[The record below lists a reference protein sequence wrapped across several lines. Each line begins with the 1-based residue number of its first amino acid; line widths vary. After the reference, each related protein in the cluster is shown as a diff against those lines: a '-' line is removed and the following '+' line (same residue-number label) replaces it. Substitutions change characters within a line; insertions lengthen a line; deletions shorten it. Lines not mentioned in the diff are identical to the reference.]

1 MAIPPGNY
9 DGLAALDA
17 ASAPADPAV
26 TADGLPSAPAQPA
39 SVFSFVAE
47 GRPVVSMSGFL
58 LTLDD
63 NIQLTVWN
71 SNAAL
76 ASVTMQLRILKPDG
90 TIVIGAYTLNN
101 LTSNRAANVLSV
113 NQLEGYLVAAVVG
126 PPGVTLGRGQTF
138 ASVAVVRGTPAN
150 PYMVETLIAD
160 YLTSA
165 FQPSWPQGEM
175 RSAVEGAGFLYSALE
190 GFPGLATNLAL
201 ALPAATRWRVSAL
214 ETILTT
220 SAAAGNRQVN
230 FQITQGG
237 QAIFRGYALNTQGPS
252 QTITYDYGVNLPLA
266 AIGALSQTVP
276 LPDALFIS
284 APAQITTQNTNLQ
297 AGDSFNGLTVAVEE
311 WINV

>member
-1 MAIPPGNY
+1 MGLAPGNY
-9 DGLAALDA
+9 DGLAALDS
-17 ASAPADPAV
+17 ASVSAQPAP
-26 TADGLPSAPAQPA
+26 TADGLPAAPPQPA

-58 LTLDD
+58 VTLDD
-63 NIQLTVWN
+63 SIQLTVWN

-76 ASVTMQLRILKPDG
+76 TSVTLQLRILRPDG
-90 TIVIGAYTLNN
+90 TIVTGAYALNN
-101 LTSNRAANVLSV
+101 ITANRAANVLTVS
-113 NQLEGYLVAAVVG
+113 QIEGYLVGAVVG
-126 PPGVTLGRGQTF
+126 QSGVAVQRGQMF
-138 ASVAVVRGTPAN
+138 VSLAVVRGTASN
-150 PYMVETLIAD
+150 PLFVETLIAD

-175 RSAVEGAGFLYSALE
+175 RSAVEGAGFLYTALE
-190 GFPGLATNLAL
+190 GFPGFGADLAL
-201 ALPAATRWRVSAL
+201 ALPAATRWRVAAL

-252 QTITYDYGVNLPLA
+252 QTITYSYGVNLPLA
-266 AIGALSQTVP
+266 AIGTLSQTVP

-284 APAQITTQNTNLQ
+284 APAQITTLNTNLQ
-297 AGDSFNGLTVAVEE
+297 AGDSFNGLQVAVEE